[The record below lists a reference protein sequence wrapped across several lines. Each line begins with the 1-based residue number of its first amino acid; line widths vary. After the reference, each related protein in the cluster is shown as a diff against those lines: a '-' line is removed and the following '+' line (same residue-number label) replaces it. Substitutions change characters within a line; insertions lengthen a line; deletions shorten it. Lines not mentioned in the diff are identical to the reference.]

1 VWTIAS
7 HGWRQASVEVV
18 PVERLSANAVILT
31 YHGGSGRTNPRIRH
45 WEASVTWIPK
55 SARVPKVVELR
66 GHEAPSLMKSRRRVA
81 DHGEVFTP
89 PALVEAMLDL
99 VRPDAERIDSRFL
112 EPACGS
118 GNFLIP
124 VLKRKLSTV
133 GARYGESDFE
143 MRHQALLAVMSLYG
157 IELLA
162 DNVAECRKNLLDV
175 FGLAIGV
182 DADSDWRAA
191 AVNVL
196 HVNIVHGDALSMTT
210 QEAKP
215 EPISF
220 AEWSYLGKGK
230 YHRRD
235 FRFDTLTQMSAF
247 GEDGTLFADL
257 GKHEIFMPTHDHG
270 ALSVGDIAKG
280 VTANV

>member
-1 VWTIAS
+1 M
-7 HGWRQASVEVV
+7 
-18 PVERLSANAVILT
+18 
-31 YHGGSGRTNPRIRH
+31 
-45 WEASVTWIPK
+45 TWIPK